1 MGFQRP
7 WKSSRHSHQNLF
19 SSSLTHHSG
28 ASGSECRT
36 HTARRSQRVGG
47 PVRPPQPP
55 HEACP
60 GLCPCVPHP
69 TPDPHPFGAHP
80 GLAPPR
86 RTAVSVA
93 EAGQP
98 EAARLRGAAV
108 HADGAL
114 PAPARGPRALHTPHS
129 AADESRS
136 RRGPPDPAAAPAPSC
151 RRPGFRSGARHAG
164 THGRSPA
171 PHGSRP
177 RPFRR
182 QAGPWGP
189 RPPPEAAGPGPRG
202 PEGTDSPCG
211 GQQDGWS
218 GSAPPAPTG

>member
-1 MGFQRP
+1 MEFQRP
-7 WKSSRHSHQNLF
+7 WKSSQPQSRHPHRNLS

-28 ASGSECRT
+28 ALGSECRT
-36 HTARRSQRVGG
+36 HTARRLQRVGG

-60 GLCPCVPHP
+60 GPWPHAL
-69 TPDPHPFGAHP
+69 HPFGAHP

-86 RTAVSVA
+86 RTVVSVA

-98 EAARLRGAAV
+98 EAARLWGAAV

-114 PAPARGPRALHTPHS
+114 PAPARGPRALHTPHA

-164 THGRSPA
+164 THGRSSA
-171 PHGSRP
+171 PHRSRP

-189 RPPPEAAGPGPRG
+189 RPPPGATGPGPRG
-202 PEGTDSPCG
+202 PEGTDGPRG
-211 GQQDGWS
+211 RQQDGWS
-218 GSAPPAPTG
+218 GPVPPAPTG